1 MVKKIKYLSVVILL
15 SLYFSS
21 YSIAEENPDL
31 NPSSSGGAVLVE
43 SPMNDVEKFLS
54 QKKWKKGRNIKPN
67 GDEFYITVGFGEV
80 SVARDNKMIHD
91 ARNNAFIQ
99 AFTNAKTEYVKSKS
113 LQVSRDIE
121 LKTYENNLPDKMAE
135 DVVKAAVGTES
146 AQFAKLK
153 KLISVKLDNALKEEG
168 YNPDLADA
176 EKEAIKKKILRSTET
191 TELIT
196 ASTQSSISGFQ
207 SYKIFGSGNK
217 GERDTIAVIALWSKK
232 LNLLAKAIKDGSTN
246 VPNLG
251 FVNKPIEEQLKLND
265 LDNLLAS
272 FGSNMYVNENG
283 NLVLVAYGHA
293 SPSIEKDPGA
303 LNSACKIAT
312 TRAYANIVS
321 YADEQIIY
329 DEMQKNVSKVE
340 TFVQAGMQ
348 ATEEMAGREYSEFI
362 KSKSTM
368 KLVGQSVIGTYRIKH
383 PLYKSTDCVAV
394 VKWSAEN
401 VNAINTM
408 ENNMNSDGST
418 ATNSSNQGATTTTE
432 SQTPSDDF

>member
-15 SLYFSS
+15 SLFFSS

-31 NPSSSGGAVLVE
+31 NPSSSGGAVLVQ
-43 SPMNDVEKFLS
+43 SPMNDAEKFLS
-54 QKKWKKGRNIKPN
+54 QKKWKKGRNIKPD
-67 GDEFYITVGFGEV
+67 GTEFYIVVGIGEV

-99 AFTNAKTEYVKSKS
+99 AFTNAKTEFVKSKS

-146 AQFAKLK
+146 GQFAKLK
-153 KLISVKLDNALKEEG
+153 KLISAKLDNALKEEG

-176 EKEAIKKKILRSTET
+176 EKEAIKKKILRSAET

-217 GERDTIAVIALWSKK
+217 GERQTIAVIALWSQK

-251 FVNKPIEEQLKLND
+251 FANKPIEEQLKLND

-272 FGSNMYVNENG
+272 FGANMYVNENG

-293 SPSIEKDPGA
+293 SPSIENDPGA
-303 LNSACKIAT
+303 LNSACNIAT

-418 ATNSSNQGATTTTE
+418 TTNSSSQGATTTTE
-432 SQTPSDDF
+432 SQSPSDDF

>member
-15 SLYFSS
+15 SLFFSS

-31 NPSSSGGAVLVE
+31 NPSSSGGAVLVQ
-43 SPMNDVEKFLS
+43 SPMNDAEKFLS
-54 QKKWKKGRNIKPN
+54 QKKWKKGRNIKPD
-67 GDEFYITVGFGEV
+67 GTEFYIVVGIGEV

-99 AFTNAKTEYVKSKS
+99 AFTNAKTEFVKSKS

-146 AQFAKLK
+146 GQFAKLK
-153 KLISVKLDNALKEEG
+153 KLISAKLDNALKEEG

-176 EKEAIKKKILRSTET
+176 EKEAIKKKILRSAET

-217 GERDTIAVIALWSKK
+217 GERQTIAVIALWSQK

-251 FVNKPIEEQLKLND
+251 FANKPIEEQLKLND

-272 FGSNMYVNENG
+272 FGANMYVNENG

-293 SPSIEKDPGA
+293 SPSIENDPGA
-303 LNSACKIAT
+303 LNSACNIAT

-418 ATNSSNQGATTTTE
+418 TTNSSSQGATTTTE